1 MEQLCFGVSSMNLG
15 KCAQKK
21 PDRNIILQEWE
32 TAATVSSFYRAGGNP
47 LPATPTQSR
56 FLWDETNLYVLFICQ
71 EAARRA
77 FWNHEDGREEGVWL
91 KRSDCVE
98 IAVSGRNSGF
108 RDFVVFMAGSEGK
121 TQAQFQK
128 GMTYLGGDE
137 AYRGGK
143 DRIGNQAEIT
153 EIDKRRYFCN
163 VKSCDSEWM
172 AYFELPWELLG
183 GLPEKQ
189 FRLQVYRK
197 KFQTSEVSC
206 PHPLDLNVNYSDR
219 FEYDPLT
226 FLEVY
231 LGGECAVH
239 VADSVLFALPDKTLR
254 WQRPAALCWPTG
266 EVRGEIA
273 ALQMD
278 ESPTE
283 PETLEKR
290 VYLAQRW
297 QDTLTLEGMDFFFNQ
312 AIANPW
318 EAREPWVERRVCNE
332 YLRQG
337 RTEDACKRLDLY
349 LTYLR
354 RITAWWYAD
363 HSLGNRNAE
372 KWLRP
377 ECLTA
382 IEQEDDTVIFVF
394 RMKNGTLRLNCT
406 ASQNGFR
413 FFTDRKGV
421 FDGEKQSLRLVREK
435 TSVRLVSEHGALAA
449 TMGNEW
455 FLMEEESGFLLNR
468 DNFSVLGEEKMEGF
482 EICGKLA
489 GADAVYGFG
498 ERFDAVNQR
507 GKVLTLWQRDSC
519 EGCLASIG
527 NQSYKNIP
535 LFHHS
540 AGYSVFINSHYRI
553 RADVG
558 NERKD
563 RLRLTA
569 AGPIL
574 DFYVWPGGA
583 KETLQNYAA
592 LTGKPIL
599 PPKWVFEPWAGG
611 GAGRWANGPLKN
623 LCREQMAVL
632 ERFAELDIPH
642 SGFYAEGAGA
652 DFWGED
658 RREELYKIVNAA
670 REKGIRT
677 FSWQF
682 PNMSL
687 QSARKLLPG
696 IADEDLPVTGVAGGE
711 EKHELPRYIDFT
723 HPKGMEL
730 LRAQWADRM
739 DAGIRG
745 TMVDFGDVVP
755 DEAQFYDGRRG
766 DEMHNGYALEYAKS
780 YRKLFE
786 ECYGDDHVLFT
797 RGAGA
802 GSQAYACQFG
812 GDHLASFLGM
822 EYAIRGGL
830 TAAASGLPF
839 WGVDAGGYD
848 GFGDEETYIRWTEYA
863 CFCPIMR
870 YHGTAPR
877 EPWEYGDNAVA
888 VYRFY
893 AWLRENLLNYSYS
906 AAVEAHKTGI
916 PMMRPLLMEYPEENE
931 LTDCWDEY
939 LYGPDLLVAP
949 MHGEGNK
956 RKVRFPKG
964 RWVSLWDNRD
974 ISEGPK
980 EREVLAPLH
989 KIAVYLRE
997 GAFLPMELNGN
1008 LRPGYSMTTSRK
1020 QILMLAV
1027 SDTETGGKWYRSDT
1041 DFSEYK
1047 IGPVQDGYLIG
1058 CSGTEEIEYL
1068 ILKGLTERPECIE
1081 INGVSFRQSP
1091 AGHALYFEEGW
1102 VEEPDGTVIIRLW
1115 KHGQLS
1121 VKVCVNREKTDRGSE
1136 REL

>member
-1 MEQLCFGVSSMNLG
+1 MNLG
-15 KCAQKK
+15 KGVQKR
-21 PDRNIILQEWE
+21 PDRNIVLQEWE
-32 TAATVSSFYRAGGNP
+32 TAVTIGKFYRAGGSP

-56 FLWDETNLYVLFICQ
+56 FEWDERNLYVLFICQ
-71 EAARRA
+71 EAAQRA
-77 FWNHEDGREEGVWL
+77 NWNREDEQGKTAWL
-91 KRSDCVE
+91 KRRDRVE
-98 IAVSGRNSGF
+98 IAVSSTGF
-108 RDFVVFMAGSEGK
+108 GHRDFAVFTADSAGDM
-121 TQAQFQK
+121 QAQIQK

-143 DRIGNQAEIT
+143 DRIENQAEIT
-153 EIDKRRYFCN
+153 EIDQNQYFCH
-163 VKSCDSEWM
+163 VKADKTGWM
-172 AYFELPWELLG
+172 AFFELPWELFG
-183 GLPEKQ
+183 GFPKER
-189 FRLQVYRK
+189 FYLQVYRK

-206 PHPLDLNVNYSDR
+206 PYPLDLNVNYSDR

-226 FLEVY
+226 FMEVY
-231 LGGECAVH
+231 VGGDSAVH
-239 VADSVLFALPDKTLR
+239 IADSVLFALPGKTLR
-254 WQRPAALCWPTG
+254 WQRPAVLCWPTG
-266 EVRGEIA
+266 QERREIA
-273 ALQMD
+273 ALQRD
-278 ESPTE
+278 ESPTV

-290 VYLAQRW
+290 IYFAQRW

-337 RTEDACKRLDLY
+337 RVEDACKRLDLY
-349 LTYLR
+349 LSYLR

-363 HSLGNRNAE
+363 HSLGNQNEE
-372 KWLRP
+372 KWQHP
-377 ECLTA
+377 ESLTA
-382 IEQEDDTVIFVF
+382 IEQKDDTVIFVF
-394 RMKNGTLRLNCT
+394 RVKKGFFQLYCA
-406 ASQNGFR
+406 ASVNGFR
-413 FFTDRKGV
+413 FYADRKGL
-421 FDGEKQSLRLVREK
+421 FDGGKQPLSLRQDENIANII
-435 TSVRLVSEHGALAA
+435 SEHGTLKVRL
-449 TMGNEW
+449 GEEW
-455 FLMEEESGFLLNR
+455 IIEAEESGFLLNQES
-468 DNFSVLGEEKMEGF
+468 FSILGEEKLEAF

-489 GADAVYGFG
+489 AADAVYGFG

-535 LFHHS
+535 FFHHS

-558 NERKD
+558 NEKKD
-563 RLRLTA
+563 RLRLSV

-574 DFYVWPGGA
+574 DFYVWQGSA
-583 KETLQNYAA
+583 KEALQNYTA

-652 DFWGED
+652 DFWGDD

-670 REKGIRT
+670 QEKGIRT
-677 FSWQF
+677 FSWQY

-687 QSARKLLPG
+687 KSARKLLPG
-696 IADEDLPVTGVAGGE
+696 IADADLPVTGIAGGE

-730 LRAQWADRM
+730 LKAQWADRL

-755 DEAQFYDGRRG
+755 DEAVFYDGRRG
-766 DEMHNGYALEYAKS
+766 DEMHNGYAVEYAKS

-786 ECYGDDHVLFT
+786 ERYGEDHVLFT

-822 EYAIRGGL
+822 DYAIRGGL

-848 GFGDEETYIRWTEYA
+848 GFGDEETYIRWTQYA

-877 EPWEYGDNAVA
+877 EPWEYGDDAVV

-906 AAVEAHKTGI
+906 AAVEAHKTGV
-916 PMMRPLLMEYPEENE
+916 PMMRPLLMEYPEEKE
-931 LTDCWDEY
+931 LADCWDAY
-939 LYGPDLLVAP
+939 LYGADLLVAP
-949 MHGEGNK
+949 IHSEGNT
-956 RKVRFPKG
+956 RMIRFPKG

-974 ISEGPK
+974 IVEGPGD
-980 EREVLAPLH
+980 REVSVPLH

-1020 QILMLAV
+1020 QVLMLAV
-1027 SDTETGGKWYRSDT
+1027 SDTEVCKKWYRSDT
-1041 DFSEYK
+1041 DLAGYTIK
-1047 IGPVQDGYLIG
+1047 PVKEGYLIG
-1058 CSGTEEIEYL
+1058 CSGTGEIEYL
-1068 ILKGLTERPECIE
+1068 LLKGLTQRPERIE
-1081 INGVSFRQSP
+1081 INGISFRQSP

-1102 VEEPDGTVIIRLW
+1102 AAEPDGTVIVRLW
-1115 KHGQLS
+1115 KHGQIS
-1121 VKVCVNREKTDRGSE
+1121 IKVCVEQKR
-1136 REL
+1136 